1 MSITAFARDSRYA
14 ARLLM
19 AHPGF
24 TLVAVLTF
32 ALGIGVNTA
41 VFSVF
46 NGVLLRPLPY
56 PEPDRIA
63 MIWMDNRRQGI
74 KEDITSYPTYM
85 DWRRDSTSFA
95 HMAAFTSASFNLT
108 GIDEPE
114 RLRGAQTTANFFD
127 VMGVRPLAGRVYAEA
142 NEVPGQDRVIVI
154 SQGLWQRRFGGSGDA
169 IGRTIT
175 LNGQPFEIIG
185 VMPEYL
191 RVPEKTD
198 VWKPLAPPEDARN
211 ARNSFWLPVI
221 GRLKPGV
228 TIEQAQT
235 EMHGIA
241 GRIEQ
246 AFPETK
252 GFGAYVVSLHK
263 QIVGDIERSLLL
275 LMGAVGFVLLIAC
288 ANLGNLMLGKTATR
302 RKELAIR
309 TALGARRG
317 RLIRQIVTE
326 ALMLALAGS
335 AVGLLLAYWAGRF
348 FVALGGESIPRPE
361 AIALDLPVMG
371 FSLLLAVLAALLAGL
386 VPAVQASRTD
396 VVEHL
401 REGGRE
407 GGTATNRRTR
417 SLLVAAEVA
426 LAFVLLAGAGLL
438 LRTLWSMQQ
447 VDRGFRPDGVAIAM
461 VSVPNALYAGPAEVR
476 GFYARLLERVRALP
490 GVESAGTAT
499 GVLLPLLANSGIY
512 TIEGKP
518 LPPPEERVEYPREIV
533 SPGYFETL
541 GYSVVAGR
549 TFTEQDHADA
559 PIAVV
564 VNESLARAAWPDQN
578 PIGRRL
584 RPGGERST
592 APWMTVVGVVRDVR
606 RGDLRGS
613 VRPEV
618 YNCALQVTPRTQML
632 VVRTRQDAA
641 SILPSVRSVVSE
653 INPQVPVFDAGL
665 LADEFSET
673 LTSPRFRAVLLA
685 GFALIALAL
694 ATVGIYGVTAHAVS
708 QRTHEVGI
716 RMALGARAPDV
727 VSMMVR
733 QHLWPALAGL
743 GAGIVSALAL
753 SRSVAGLVYGVR
765 PTDPVTFVLMGA
777 ALIAV
782 AAGAC
787 WIPARRATRVDP
799 VIALR
804 SE

>member
-1 MSITAFARDSRYA
+1 MSVTAFVRDSRYA

-74 KEDITSYPTYM
+74 KEDITSYPTYR
-85 DWRRDSTSFA
+85 DWRRESTSFE

-114 RLRGAQTTANFFD
+114 RLRGAQTTANFFA
-127 VMGVRPLAGRVYAEA
+127 VMGVQPVAGRVYAEV

-154 SQGLWQRRFGGSGDA
+154 SQGLWQRRFGGRADA

-185 VMPEYL
+185 VMPDYL

-198 VWKPLAPPEDARN
+198 IWKPLAPPEEVRN
-211 ARNSFWLPVI
+211 SRNSFWLPVI
-221 GRLKPGV
+221 GRMKPDV

-241 GRIEQ
+241 GRIER
-246 AFPETK
+246 AYPETK

-348 FVALGGESIPRPE
+348 FVAVGGESIPRPE
-361 AIALDLPVMG
+361 AIRLDLPVMA
-371 FSLLLAVLAALLAGL
+371 FSLLLAIVAALLAGL
-386 VPAVQASRTD
+386 VPAFQASRTD

-407 GGTATNRRTR
+407 GGTAANRRTR

-447 VDRGFRPDGVAIAM
+447 VDRGFRPEGVAIAT
-461 VSVPNALYAGPAEVR
+461 VSVPSALYAGPADVR

-490 GVESAGTAT
+490 GVESAGAAT

-541 GYSVVAGR
+541 GYALVSGR

-564 VNESLARAAWPDQN
+564 VNETLARSAWPGQD
-578 PIGRRL
+578 PVGRRL

-618 YNCALQVTPRTQML
+618 YNCSLQVTPRTQML

-641 SILPSVRSVVSE
+641 SILPSIRSAVREV
-653 INPQVPVFDAGL
+653 NPQVPVFNAGL
-665 LADEFSET
+665 LAEEFSET

-743 GAGIVSALAL
+743 AVGIVTALAL
-753 SRSVAGLVYGVR
+753 SRSVSGLIYGVR
-765 PTDPVTFVLMGA
+765 PTDPLTFLLMA
-777 ALIAV
+777 VALIAV